1 MTNPALAEALR
12 SAVFRRDM
20 AEAVRVLT
28 IILTMAEAG
37 EWNDG

>member
-1 MTNPALAEALR
+1 MTPAALTEVFR
-12 SAVFRRDM
+12 TALFRRDS